1 MYLRTTPCRRASG
14 SPGKLPA
21 KITSALKALASR
33 LTAAFARSVS
43 LHTWAAVKATKSP
56 KMMPS
61 GGNMAGE
68 TALNARPHSPTARRA
83 TKVWIIPATRYVR
96 PKTRR
101 AIHPMGRL
109 WTQSLMLA
117 PDKRDRLISQ
127 QSPSGRPARGGTV
140 ETLRDTF
147 AQVSP
152 LAVWLARVALYFR
165 FCLQPSQPQAAHCA
179 IGSAGPGSH
188 PAPQR
193 CRRVASHSR
202 SGAEPLGPYPRG

>member
-117 PDKRDRLISQ
+117 PDKRGRLISQ
-127 QSPSGRPARGGTV
+127 QNPSGRPAQAGLSQTVLLQSSVFGGGVQKRVQGFQGLTDAHKL
-140 ETLRDTF
+140 EKLTLQQNRLTRM
-147 AQVSP
+147 S
-152 LAVWLARVALYFR
+152 R
-165 FCLQPSQPQAAHCA
+165 
-179 IGSAGPGSH
+179 
-188 PAPQR
+188 R
-193 CRRVASHSR
+193 CRLAPT
-202 SGAEPLGPYPRG
+202 AC